1 VIAHSFR
8 TIDMRRSSAY
18 DSWGTIENVTL
29 HYSMLGLF
37 ENTQAIPL
45 GHRAVGLRAPT
56 ARDCAA

>member
-1 VIAHSFR
+1 
-8 TIDMRRSSAY
+8 MRRSSAY